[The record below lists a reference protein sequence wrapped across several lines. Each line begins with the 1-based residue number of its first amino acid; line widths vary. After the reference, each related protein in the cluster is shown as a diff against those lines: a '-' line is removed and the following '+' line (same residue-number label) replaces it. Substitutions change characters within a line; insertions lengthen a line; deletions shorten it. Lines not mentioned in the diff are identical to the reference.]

1 MADTNKATSNSA
13 PRLEVID
20 RVKNIPVV
28 HSAIEK
34 TGSTYSYVKDSH
46 HLINWALSSAEA
58 GLHYATAT
66 AAPLT
71 APLAKKFE
79 GQINAVDQKLCQ
91 GLDIVEQKVPIVK
104 KPPQQ
109 IYDAA
114 KAVMNSSLQPT
125 IEKLN
130 VAKESATQ
138 QASTLKEI
146 SIVKAN
152 ELLNTQCGNMA
163 VQGIDNTS
171 VLVNRLL
178 NHYFPPVEGEENVP
192 TPVSA
197 DENKVL
203 HAVQTIGQLSTKTAN
218 RVYHSVAAQLRTVKK
233 EDVAT
238 YISSVVSILH
248 LTYFLNLGQKQT
260 DDKSENN
267 STEKPA
273 NSPTEKKDEEK
284 Q

>member
-1 MADTNKATSNSA
+1 MADANKITASSTGA
-13 PRLEVID
+13 PRLEVLD

-46 HLINWALSSAEA
+46 HLVNWALSYAEA

-66 AAPLT
+66 AAPIA

-79 GQINAVDQKLCQ
+79 GQISAVDQKLCE

-114 KAVMNSSLQPT
+114 KAVMSSSLQPT
-125 IEKLN
+125 MEKLN
-130 VAKESATQ
+130 TAKESATQ

-146 SIVKAN
+146 SITKAN
-152 ELLNTQCGNMA
+152 ELLDTQYGNMA
-163 VQGIDNTS
+163 VQGVDNTS

-178 NHYFPPVEGEENVP
+178 DHYFPPVEGEES
-192 TPVSA
+192 TPNPISA

-218 RVYHSVAAQLRTVKK
+218 RVYHSVAAQLKTVKK

-248 LTYFLNLGQKQT
+248 LTQYLNPGQKQT
-260 DDKSENN
+260 DKD
-267 STEKPA
+267 
-273 NSPTEKKDEEK
+273 NSPTENKDEEK
-284 Q
+284 K

>member
-1 MADTNKATSNSA
+1 MADANKATPNSASA
-13 PRLEVID
+13 PRLEVLD

-46 HLINWALSSAEA
+46 HLVNWALSYAEA

-66 AAPLT
+66 AAPLA

-79 GQINAVDQKLCQ
+79 GQINAVDQKLCE
-91 GLDIVEQKVPIVK
+91 GLNLVEQKVPIVK

-130 VAKESATQ
+130 MAKESATQ
-138 QASTLKEI
+138 QANTFKEI
-146 SIVKAN
+146 SITKAN
-152 ELLNTQCGNMA
+152 ELLNTQYGNMA
-163 VQGIDNTS
+163 VQGVDNTNA
-171 VLVNRLL
+171 LINRLL
-178 NHYFPPVEGEENVP
+178 DYYFPAVEGEQNAP
-192 TPVSA
+192 SPISA

-218 RVYHSVAAQLRTVKK
+218 RVYHSVAAQLKTIKK
-233 EDVAT
+233 EDVAM

-248 LTYFLNLGQKQT
+248 LAQFLNTEQKQA
-260 DDKSENN
+260 DNSQANS
-267 STEKPA
+267 STE
-273 NSPTEKKDEEK
+273 SKDEEK
-284 Q
+284 K